1 MACFQGY
8 VSFREGISPVLLDF
22 DDWYGCYS
30 RDIDNKLEV
39 LFLFFSFLFSSS
51 KVKFGFLAWF
61 EAWGSA
67 GMFWFSTLF
76 GRFSSASNGV
86 FGLHSQLWEWNVYLK
101 HLPFW

>member
-8 VSFREGISPVLLDF
+8 VSFREGISTVLLDF

-39 LFLFFSFLFSSS
+39 FFSFLLFSFLILSS

-76 GRFSSASNGV
+76 GGFLPLQTV
-86 FGLHSQLWEWNVYLK
+86 FFGSIYS
-101 HLPFW
+101 FGGGTFT